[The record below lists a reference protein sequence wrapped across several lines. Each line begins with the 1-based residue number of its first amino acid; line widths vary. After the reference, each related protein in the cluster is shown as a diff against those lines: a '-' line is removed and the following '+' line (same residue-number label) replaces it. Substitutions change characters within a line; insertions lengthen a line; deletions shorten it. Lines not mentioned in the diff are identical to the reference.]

1 MPDFTNAKL
10 TNHLVFE
17 GNWPSSVAFI
27 DNTRLVAGNL
37 DGKLYLWDLTKA
49 AVDLTEKEEKESEVR
64 DRQPNIHPVRR
75 LDGHTNGITR
85 LFTADGGKL
94 LVSASMDHTIRL
106 WDTAAPSAG
115 EADAVLDT
123 NWRRE
128 RIRRDKSK
136 EQEILAEP
144 GIKVETQN
152 SAHVLEGHQD
162 WIYGCALS
170 ANGQR
175 LVTGD
180 YGGLVIAWDFPARR
194 EIKRWMGHKMDG
206 VVSTAV
212 SPDGKK
218 CFVCE
223 HRMRRGDYDRPP
235 AQAKI
240 FSLDDGAMLLD
251 LLVIKFP
258 DVKDEDRVN
267 SYGYGEKWQKWVGH
281 GFVAAAYS
289 PDGKILAVAQ
299 GGESGDSQ
307 AHLIDAETGKEIR
320 SVSKHEYGL
329 CDLAFTP
336 DGKYLFTAGR
346 DTCAKVIQ
354 VEDGKEVAM
363 LGKPRGGQFKDWFHA
378 IAISPDQS
386 RVAAADIAGLIHVW
400 QLA

>member
-1 MPDFTNAKL
+1 MPDFTSAKL
-10 TNHLVFE
+10 TNHLTFE
-17 GNWPSSVAFI
+17 GNWPSTVAFI

-37 DGKLYLWDLTKA
+37 DGKLFLWDLA
-49 AVDLTEKEEKESEVR
+49 QPAVELSEEEQKQSEIK
-64 DRQPNIHPVRR
+64 DRQPNIHPLRR

-85 LFTADGGKL
+85 LFTAEGGKL

-106 WDTAAPSAG
+106 WDTSAPSAG
-115 EADAVLDT
+115 ETEAVLDADQ
-123 NWRRE
+123 RR
-128 RIRRDKSK
+128 RKIKRDKSN
-136 EQEILAEP
+136 EQEVLSQP
-144 GIKVETQN
+144 GIKVQTQTF
-152 SAHVLEGHQD
+152 AHVLEGHQD
-162 WIYGCALS
+162 WINGCSLS

-180 YGGLVIAWDFPARR
+180 DSGVTIVWDFPARK
-194 EIKRWMGHKMDG
+194 EIKRWQGHKQDG

-251 LLVIKFP
+251 LLVIKFS
-258 DVKDEDRVN
+258 DVKEEDRVN
-267 SYGYGEKWQKWVGH
+267 SYGYAEKWGKWVGH
-281 GFVAAAYS
+281 GFVAAAFS

-299 GGESGDSQ
+299 GGERGDSQ

-329 CDLAFTP
+329 CDVVFTP

-354 VEDGKEVAM
+354 VEDGKEVAT

-386 RVAAADIAGLIHVW
+386 RIAAADIAGMIHVW
-400 QLA
+400 QIS